1 MPLPSINIEFKETGI
16 TAIQRGERGV
26 VMLILDDV
34 TELGMHEVV
43 LLDEIPAGL
52 SDKNQEYVKQALT
65 GYVNAPLSVKLYV
78 ADITGGSTTLSEIL
92 GDLEMVK
99 FDYLAYPDADDDTG
113 TDSNDI
119 YLQVKSW
126 RDNLGK
132 KVKAILANT
141 NADYPGVI
149 NFTTDGIEVNGT
161 TYTAKEYTP
170 RIAGLLAGTPLTI
183 SATFAPL
190 PEVDR
195 VPLLTKTEIDDAIDA
210 GEFKIYHDGEKVK
223 VARAVNSF
231 VTTTQDKGSE
241 WKKIK
246 IVDIL
251 DLWYTDIRTTAEDSY
266 IGKYAN
272 SYDNKVLLVNAING
286 YNEQLEM
293 DGLLKED
300 GEVESNTVMIDV
312 EAQRIFLQSQGM
324 DVSTWSEQQIK
335 EANTDDQVF
344 IKVNLSPLDAM
355 EDINLRVFL

>member
-34 TELGMHEVV
+34 TELGMHEVI

-170 RIAGLLAGTPLTI
+170 RIAGLLAGNPL
-183 SATFAPL
+183 
-190 PEVDR
+190 
-195 VPLLTKTEIDDAIDA
+195 
-210 GEFKIYHDGEKVK
+210 KI
-223 VARAVNSF
+223 
-231 VTTTQDKGSE
+231 
-241 WKKIK
+241 
-246 IVDIL
+246 
-251 DLWYTDIRTTAEDSY
+251 
-266 IGKYAN
+266 
-272 SYDNKVLLVNAING
+272 
-286 YNEQLEM
+286 
-293 DGLLKED
+293 
-300 GEVESNTVMIDV
+300 
-312 EAQRIFLQSQGM
+312 
-324 DVSTWSEQQIK
+324 
-335 EANTDDQVF
+335 
-344 IKVNLSPLDAM
+344 
-355 EDINLRVFL
+355 